1 MADLSLGDALGDSP
15 VSGVEEP
22 LIKRDFVEAL
32 EAESFDD
39 VVGET
44 VGKSD
49 YRPLLD
55 KDDVNTPSE
64 GKVASEKTILE
75 NGEHDGGKG
84 KKADFLLESLEDE
97 VPTPDQN
104 VAVEALLD
112 PHQNFLGNTPADI
125 NSVSTESVLPPVS
138 PGMKDT
144 LFFSSAKE
152 PTPTVIGPGQLDA
165 MTPISHTGNVQN
177 DNKSATDYK
186 PSKSPDA
193 DLSTTID
200 NSNDQTQKTVTSTE
214 EIKSLTSKS
223 PGSPEQQLIS
233 TSGISQTETADTF
246 PAILPGRPR
255 QQQNI
260 RDFHQ
265 DLPVFTPSV
274 STVISK
280 HTKEKRDLTNETAI
294 SSVSLPDVG
303 PSQSTHYDLQQPTY
317 IVKQPVKSFHSDEN
331 SGFQVDTKSIQHTS
345 HNFPS
350 LEMPSIGKI
359 GHSEAYSFYEIPE
372 ILESEVGGTGLE
384 RKLKKKKKR
393 KQKNPEQEELLV
405 SKSHRKPYFP
415 LDSSPLDFT
424 KIQDAAEK
432 FASFGA
438 DGDSYLERHATSAEE
453 TSVNE
458 WSRITM
464 DNSEFQTPISE
475 GSCATVMVNPNYSR
489 EQDEEVLRGTK
500 SKKNKQKKKVVEQG
514 MEGIPREQFTV
525 QAEKLVNKST
535 HYSVP
540 ESASGLDDTL
550 LQSTLEKVDNESVE
564 QKSDHD
570 NTAGKV
576 NFNKGPLDNI
586 QYDMKEK
593 KKVHK
598 AVKEGAIDFVEGKE
612 RVQKMEK
619 HYADGKCK
627 VKVKSKEVKSY
638 DGSNR
643 DNLLENSNNEIHK
656 LISIEASDVKVDSC
670 NEDKISPVAVKKI
683 YDEENIEVLSE
694 NKGEKAHKLMSEEV
708 SVSVGIGSSKEKQ
721 ISPVESKNVDDGA
734 DIEELLKV
742 NEKTFQKVLPEEV
755 NVKIGTSKSKSSHF
769 AISARECVGK
779 DNRDDFQIKGKEKCD
794 NMTLLQSSN
803 IGFDNSALK
812 EVTAA
817 DSLENPFENVEDK
830 IQSYA
835 ESKACTVADKYDLSE
850 NSYQRRKEEAN
861 QPEIQGSSMK
871 EEVPIPDTGVSMTPD
886 AATHDPK
893 VKKVIDV
900 DTKKFFGVGEE
911 SQNLN
916 SVQLPMISEFKRSRD
931 EQKSTASNSKWVE
944 NVEDKIQSHA
954 ENKAYRVAEK
964 NENTTQRRKEE
975 TNKPEIQGSCMKVDV
990 PIPNTGV
997 SMTLEST
1004 ALDSKEKKAIDVETK
1019 MFLGTGE
1026 ESQNLNSTQFPKVS
1040 EFKKS
1045 KDKQKP
1051 TPSNSKFVDT
1061 ICPEMQKNKS
1071 ADHLIFGVKC
1081 QSFDNSKNK
1090 SQIDNLSNLIDPN
1103 PENNSSVFDINL
1115 NQITAGDTLK
1125 AHEEPAS
1132 TFQLSDSFSQ
1142 SLQLDSPPLSPEA
1155 QEHVQCMVQPENNY
1169 AVTPMLSDDQ
1179 EFKQNFPEHKQIKNN
1194 LPEPPEPFSAL
1205 KEVQALHT
1213 TSMGKEDDFLEDEK
1227 KASVMEADKHKKK
1240 QNKETEMKSYMRPT
1254 QSRVAQQFRAPEAKV
1269 TVPNTFSFYRG
1280 QAEPSPKKRMKTEAN
1295 ELTVPKLREESNDKN
1310 DKKPTANGM
1319 SAAPNKELPPSPEK
1333 KSKPSAATT
1342 PSAKP
1347 SSTKA
1352 RPSSL
1357 STAGTAKRPVS
1368 ANATTP
1374 NKKSSVPTTPTPTSS
1389 SKKTTPTTPRPTS
1402 TTPTMQRP
1410 SPTTPRETKP
1420 KVPTTRNTVKSP
1432 EKPSTVSKTT
1442 STPPAKAS
1450 VPKSSPGVPATPK
1463 SSSAT
1468 RTSAQKNATT
1478 TQRPTSIK
1486 TESKVTDVKKASPAK
1501 SPSGTSRT
1509 RMTPVS
1515 SKSNATTPSTPGT
1528 NTSKS
1533 VTPTSAEKKTPLA
1546 RTVPKTSPAPKTT
1559 PRPNSTTPTP
1569 DVKNVK
1575 SKIGSTDNIKHQPG
1589 GGKATVTDKSRES
1602 KGPKKDDPLTVNQI
1616 SKNSIVKNQSS
1627 PKQSIGKV
1635 QIVSKK
1641 IDYSHVTSRCGS
1653 KDNIKHI
1660 PGGGNVQILN
1670 KKVDLSKITSKCGSK
1685 DNIKHKPGGGEVKI
1699 QTHKADFKEKAH
1711 SKIGSLD
1718 NLGHAPGGGNIKA
1731 EGEEETTVGVL
1742 VPPGGA
1748 LTEALA
1754 GSKTYEN
1761 GLRETLPC
1769 SGEQGETQGLSSH
1782 IPETSI

>member
-1 MADLSLGDALGDSP
+1 MADLSLGDALCDSP

-64 GKVASEKTILE
+64 GMVASEKTILE

-84 KKADFLLESLEDE
+84 KKADFLLESLKDE

-104 VAVEALLD
+104 VAMEALID
-112 PHQNFLGNTPADI
+112 PHQNLLGNTPADI
-125 NSVSTESVLPPVS
+125 NSVSTESVFPPVS

-152 PTPTVIGPGQLDA
+152 PTPAVLGPGQLDG
-165 MTPISHTGNVQN
+165 MTPIPHTGYVQN
-177 DNKSATDYK
+177 ENKSATDYK
-186 PSKSPDA
+186 PSKSPGA

-200 NSNDQTQKTVTSTE
+200 NPSDQTQKTVSSTE

-246 PAILPGRPR
+246 PAMLPGRPR

-294 SSVSLPDVG
+294 SYMSLADVG
-303 PSQSTHYDLQQPTY
+303 PSQSTQYDLQQPTY
-317 IVKQPVKSFHSDEN
+317 TVKRPIKSFHSDEN
-331 SGFQVDTKSIQHTS
+331 SAFQVDTKNIQHTS

-359 GHSEAYSFYEIPE
+359 GYSETYSFSEIPE

-393 KQKNPEQEELLV
+393 KQKNPEQEEPLV

-424 KIQDAAEK
+424 KIQDGADK
-432 FASFGA
+432 FGSFGA
-438 DGDSYLERHATSAEE
+438 DGDSYLERHATSAKE

-464 DNSEFQTPISE
+464 DNSEFQTRISE
-475 GSCATVMVNPNYSR
+475 GSCAAVMDNPIYSR

-514 MEGIPREQFTV
+514 MEGITREQFTV
-525 QAEKLVNKST
+525 QAEKLANKNT

-550 LQSTLEKVDNESVE
+550 LQSTLEKIDNESVE

-598 AVKEGAIDFVEGKE
+598 AAKEGAIDFVEGKE

-627 VKVKSKEVKSY
+627 VKVKSKDQMKTY
-638 DGSNR
+638 DGRNG

-656 LISIEASDVKVDSC
+656 LISMEASDVKVDSC
-670 NEDKISPVAVKKI
+670 NEDKISPVSVKKV
-683 YDEENIEVLSE
+683 YDEENIEMLSE
-694 NKGEKAHKLMSEEV
+694 NKGGKVHKLMLEEV
-708 SVSVGIGSSKEKQ
+708 SVSIGIGSSKEKQ
-721 ISPVESKNVDDGA
+721 ISPVESQNVDDA
-734 DIEELLKV
+734 AAIEELLKV
-742 NEKTFQKVLPEEV
+742 NEQTFQKVLAEEV
-755 NVKIGTSKSKSSHF
+755 NVKKCTSKSKSAPLS
-769 AISARECVGK
+769 ISARECVGK

-794 NMTLLQSSN
+794 NVALIQSSN

-817 DSLENPFENVEDK
+817 DSLENPFENVEGK
-830 IQSYA
+830 IQSHA
-835 ESKACTVADKYDLSE
+835 ENKTYSVAEKYDLSE
-850 NSYQRRKEEAN
+850 NSCPRRKEEAN
-861 QPEIQGSSMK
+861 QLEIQGSYMK
-871 EEVPIPDTGVSMTPD
+871 VEVPIPDTGVSMTSD

-893 VKKVIDV
+893 VKKAIDV

-916 SVQLPMISEFKRSRD
+916 SVQLPMISEFKRSKD
-931 EQKSTASNSKWVE
+931 EQKSTASNSKFVE
-944 NVEDKIQSHA
+944 NVEDEIQSHA

-964 NENTTQRRKEE
+964 NESATQIKKEE

-990 PIPNTGV
+990 LIPTTGV
-997 SMTLEST
+997 SMSLEST
-1004 ALDSKEKKAIDVETK
+1004 AFDSKVKKAVDVETK
-1019 MFLGTGE
+1019 MFLEEGK
-1026 ESQNLNSTQFPKVS
+1026 ESQNLNCTQFPKVS

-1051 TPSNSKFVDT
+1051 TASNSKFVDNT
-1061 ICPEMQKNKS
+1061 ICPEVQKIKS
-1071 ADHLIFGVKC
+1071 ADHLVFGVKC
-1081 QSFDNSKNK
+1081 QSLDNSKNE

-1115 NQITAGDTLK
+1115 NQITAGDMLK
-1125 AHEEPAS
+1125 AHQEPAS
-1132 TFQLSDSFSQ
+1132 TLQLSDSFSQ

-1155 QEHVQCMVQPENNY
+1155 QEHVQCMLQPENNY
-1169 AVTPMLSDDQ
+1169 DVTLMPSDDQ

-1194 LPEPPEPFSAL
+1194 LPEPPEPFSAV
-1205 KEVQALHT
+1205 KEMQALHT
-1213 TSMGKEDDFLEDEK
+1213 TSMGKEDDFLEGEK

-1240 QNKETEMKSYMRPT
+1240 QNRETEMKSYMRPT
-1254 QSRVAQQFRAPEAKV
+1254 QSRVAQQLRAPEAKV
-1269 TVPNTFSFYRG
+1269 TVPNTYSFYRG

-1333 KSKPSAATT
+1333 KSKPSAAAT

-1347 SSTKA
+1347 SSAKA

-1389 SKKTTPTTPRPTS
+1389 SKKTTPTTPRPSS

-1442 STPPAKAS
+1442 STPPPKAS

-1463 SSSAT
+1463 SNSAT
-1468 RTSAQKNATT
+1468 RTPAQKNATT

-1501 SPSGTSRT
+1501 SPSGTSKT
-1509 RMTPVS
+1509 RMTPVN

-1546 RTVPKTSPAPKTT
+1546 RTVPKTSPAPKAT
-1559 PRPNSTTPTP
+1559 PRPNSTTPTS

-1589 GGKATVTDKSRES
+1589 GGKAAVTDKSRES

-1627 PKQSIGKV
+1627 PKQSIGK
-1635 QIVSKK
+1635 
-1641 IDYSHVTSRCGS
+1641 
-1653 KDNIKHI
+1653 
-1660 PGGGNVQILN
+1660 VQILN

-1718 NLGHAPGGGNIKA
+1718 NVGHAPGGGNIKA

-1742 VPPGGA
+1742 VSPGGA

-1761 GLRETLPC
+1761 GLRETPPC

>member
-233 TSGISQTETADTF
+233 TSGISQTET
-246 PAILPGRPR
+246 
-255 QQQNI
+255 
-260 RDFHQ
+260 
-265 DLPVFTPSV
+265 
-274 STVISK
+274 
-280 HTKEKRDLTNETAI
+280 
-294 SSVSLPDVG
+294 
-303 PSQSTHYDLQQPTY
+303 
-317 IVKQPVKSFHSDEN
+317 
-331 SGFQVDTKSIQHTS
+331 
-345 HNFPS
+345 
-350 LEMPSIGKI
+350 
-359 GHSEAYSFYEIPE
+359 
-372 ILESEVGGTGLE
+372 
-384 RKLKKKKKR
+384 
-393 KQKNPEQEELLV
+393 
-405 SKSHRKPYFP
+405 
-415 LDSSPLDFT
+415 
-424 KIQDAAEK
+424 
-432 FASFGA
+432 
-438 DGDSYLERHATSAEE
+438 
-453 TSVNE
+453 
-458 WSRITM
+458 
-464 DNSEFQTPISE
+464 
-475 GSCATVMVNPNYSR
+475 
-489 EQDEEVLRGTK
+489 
-500 SKKNKQKKKVVEQG
+500 
-514 MEGIPREQFTV
+514 
-525 QAEKLVNKST
+525 
-535 HYSVP
+535 
-540 ESASGLDDTL
+540 
-550 LQSTLEKVDNESVE
+550 
-564 QKSDHD
+564 
-570 NTAGKV
+570 
-576 NFNKGPLDNI
+576 
-586 QYDMKEK
+586 
-593 KKVHK
+593 
-598 AVKEGAIDFVEGKE
+598 
-612 RVQKMEK
+612 
-619 HYADGKCK
+619 
-627 VKVKSKEVKSY
+627 
-638 DGSNR
+638 
-643 DNLLENSNNEIHK
+643 
-656 LISIEASDVKVDSC
+656 
-670 NEDKISPVAVKKI
+670 
-683 YDEENIEVLSE
+683 
-694 NKGEKAHKLMSEEV
+694 
-708 SVSVGIGSSKEKQ
+708 
-721 ISPVESKNVDDGA
+721 
-734 DIEELLKV
+734 
-742 NEKTFQKVLPEEV
+742 
-755 NVKIGTSKSKSSHF
+755 
-769 AISARECVGK
+769 
-779 DNRDDFQIKGKEKCD
+779 
-794 NMTLLQSSN
+794 
-803 IGFDNSALK
+803 
-812 EVTAA
+812 
-817 DSLENPFENVEDK
+817 
-830 IQSYA
+830 
-835 ESKACTVADKYDLSE
+835 
-850 NSYQRRKEEAN
+850 
-861 QPEIQGSSMK
+861 
-871 EEVPIPDTGVSMTPD
+871 
-886 AATHDPK
+886 
-893 VKKVIDV
+893 
-900 DTKKFFGVGEE
+900 
-911 SQNLN
+911 
-916 SVQLPMISEFKRSRD
+916 
-931 EQKSTASNSKWVE
+931 
-944 NVEDKIQSHA
+944 
-954 ENKAYRVAEK
+954 
-964 NENTTQRRKEE
+964 
-975 TNKPEIQGSCMKVDV
+975 
-990 PIPNTGV
+990 
-997 SMTLEST
+997 
-1004 ALDSKEKKAIDVETK
+1004 
-1019 MFLGTGE
+1019 
-1026 ESQNLNSTQFPKVS
+1026 
-1040 EFKKS
+1040 
-1045 KDKQKP
+1045 
-1051 TPSNSKFVDT
+1051 
-1061 ICPEMQKNKS
+1061 
-1071 ADHLIFGVKC
+1071 
-1081 QSFDNSKNK
+1081 
-1090 SQIDNLSNLIDPN
+1090 
-1103 PENNSSVFDINL
+1103 
-1115 NQITAGDTLK
+1115 
-1125 AHEEPAS
+1125 
-1132 TFQLSDSFSQ
+1132 
-1142 SLQLDSPPLSPEA
+1142 
-1155 QEHVQCMVQPENNY
+1155 
-1169 AVTPMLSDDQ
+1169 
-1179 EFKQNFPEHKQIKNN
+1179 
-1194 LPEPPEPFSAL
+1194 
-1205 KEVQALHT
+1205 
-1213 TSMGKEDDFLEDEK
+1213 
-1227 KASVMEADKHKKK
+1227 
-1240 QNKETEMKSYMRPT
+1240 
-1254 QSRVAQQFRAPEAKV
+1254 
-1269 TVPNTFSFYRG
+1269 
-1280 QAEPSPKKRMKTEAN
+1280 
-1295 ELTVPKLREESNDKN
+1295 ESNDKN

-1501 SPSGTSRT
+1501 SPSAGTSRT

>member
-233 TSGISQTETADTF
+233 TSGISQTET
-246 PAILPGRPR
+246 
-255 QQQNI
+255 
-260 RDFHQ
+260 
-265 DLPVFTPSV
+265 
-274 STVISK
+274 
-280 HTKEKRDLTNETAI
+280 
-294 SSVSLPDVG
+294 
-303 PSQSTHYDLQQPTY
+303 
-317 IVKQPVKSFHSDEN
+317 
-331 SGFQVDTKSIQHTS
+331 
-345 HNFPS
+345 
-350 LEMPSIGKI
+350 
-359 GHSEAYSFYEIPE
+359 
-372 ILESEVGGTGLE
+372 
-384 RKLKKKKKR
+384 
-393 KQKNPEQEELLV
+393 
-405 SKSHRKPYFP
+405 
-415 LDSSPLDFT
+415 
-424 KIQDAAEK
+424 
-432 FASFGA
+432 
-438 DGDSYLERHATSAEE
+438 
-453 TSVNE
+453 
-458 WSRITM
+458 
-464 DNSEFQTPISE
+464 
-475 GSCATVMVNPNYSR
+475 
-489 EQDEEVLRGTK
+489 
-500 SKKNKQKKKVVEQG
+500 
-514 MEGIPREQFTV
+514 
-525 QAEKLVNKST
+525 
-535 HYSVP
+535 
-540 ESASGLDDTL
+540 
-550 LQSTLEKVDNESVE
+550 
-564 QKSDHD
+564 
-570 NTAGKV
+570 
-576 NFNKGPLDNI
+576 
-586 QYDMKEK
+586 
-593 KKVHK
+593 
-598 AVKEGAIDFVEGKE
+598 
-612 RVQKMEK
+612 
-619 HYADGKCK
+619 
-627 VKVKSKEVKSY
+627 
-638 DGSNR
+638 
-643 DNLLENSNNEIHK
+643 
-656 LISIEASDVKVDSC
+656 
-670 NEDKISPVAVKKI
+670 
-683 YDEENIEVLSE
+683 
-694 NKGEKAHKLMSEEV
+694 
-708 SVSVGIGSSKEKQ
+708 
-721 ISPVESKNVDDGA
+721 
-734 DIEELLKV
+734 
-742 NEKTFQKVLPEEV
+742 
-755 NVKIGTSKSKSSHF
+755 
-769 AISARECVGK
+769 
-779 DNRDDFQIKGKEKCD
+779 
-794 NMTLLQSSN
+794 
-803 IGFDNSALK
+803 
-812 EVTAA
+812 
-817 DSLENPFENVEDK
+817 
-830 IQSYA
+830 
-835 ESKACTVADKYDLSE
+835 
-850 NSYQRRKEEAN
+850 
-861 QPEIQGSSMK
+861 
-871 EEVPIPDTGVSMTPD
+871 
-886 AATHDPK
+886 
-893 VKKVIDV
+893 
-900 DTKKFFGVGEE
+900 
-911 SQNLN
+911 
-916 SVQLPMISEFKRSRD
+916 
-931 EQKSTASNSKWVE
+931 
-944 NVEDKIQSHA
+944 
-954 ENKAYRVAEK
+954 
-964 NENTTQRRKEE
+964 
-975 TNKPEIQGSCMKVDV
+975 
-990 PIPNTGV
+990 
-997 SMTLEST
+997 
-1004 ALDSKEKKAIDVETK
+1004 
-1019 MFLGTGE
+1019 
-1026 ESQNLNSTQFPKVS
+1026 
-1040 EFKKS
+1040 
-1045 KDKQKP
+1045 
-1051 TPSNSKFVDT
+1051 
-1061 ICPEMQKNKS
+1061 
-1071 ADHLIFGVKC
+1071 
-1081 QSFDNSKNK
+1081 
-1090 SQIDNLSNLIDPN
+1090 
-1103 PENNSSVFDINL
+1103 
-1115 NQITAGDTLK
+1115 
-1125 AHEEPAS
+1125 
-1132 TFQLSDSFSQ
+1132 
-1142 SLQLDSPPLSPEA
+1142 
-1155 QEHVQCMVQPENNY
+1155 
-1169 AVTPMLSDDQ
+1169 
-1179 EFKQNFPEHKQIKNN
+1179 
-1194 LPEPPEPFSAL
+1194 
-1205 KEVQALHT
+1205 
-1213 TSMGKEDDFLEDEK
+1213 
-1227 KASVMEADKHKKK
+1227 
-1240 QNKETEMKSYMRPT
+1240 
-1254 QSRVAQQFRAPEAKV
+1254 
-1269 TVPNTFSFYRG
+1269 
-1280 QAEPSPKKRMKTEAN
+1280 
-1295 ELTVPKLREESNDKN
+1295 ESNDKN

-1333 KSKPSAATT
+1333 KS
-1342 PSAKP
+1342 
-1347 SSTKA
+1347 
-1352 RPSSL
+1352 
-1357 STAGTAKRPVS
+1357 
-1368 ANATTP
+1368 
-1374 NKKSSVPTTPTPTSS
+1374 
-1389 SKKTTPTTPRPTS
+1389 
-1402 TTPTMQRP
+1402 
-1410 SPTTPRETKP
+1410 

-1501 SPSGTSRT
+1501 SPSAGTSRT

-1782 IPETSI
+1782 IPETN